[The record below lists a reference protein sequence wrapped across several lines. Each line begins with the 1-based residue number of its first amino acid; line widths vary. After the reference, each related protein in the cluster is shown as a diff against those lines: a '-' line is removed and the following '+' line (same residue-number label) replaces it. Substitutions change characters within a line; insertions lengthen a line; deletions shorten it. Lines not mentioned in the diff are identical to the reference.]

1 MQNFLLFCK
10 KKLTFSILHSYF
22 TKHSHQFIYSTHLFN
37 KIFISLTLFIYSQNP
52 LISASAWALS
62 PTDQPHQSTIL
73 TPINP
78 NRKSISHQY
87 SSTFANTAI
96 NESQWN
102 FQNPPK
108 PYSTTS
114 LPPPTKK
121 TPSPSSLS
129 LRNSNSLPIH
139 ELLLLSPSPHRKF
152 KTRLIDQLEMAE
164 ELVEPNGSRRRYKS
178 RAAQTSLPPPKN
190 PNEPNLSQTLV
201 TDEGEEKQ
209 KRSEKMIERYSV
221 CLEEREKYN

>member
-52 LISASAWALS
+52 LISAPTWALS

-73 TPINP
+73 PLINP
-78 NRKSISHQY
+78 NRKSISHHY

-96 NESQWN
+96 NESQRN

-139 ELLLLSPSPHRKF
+139 VLLLLSPSRTENPRPVSRISLKWPRSLWSLMGLVGGA
-152 KTRLIDQLEMAE
+152 KAE
-164 ELVEPNGSRRRYKS
+164 RPKPPYHHQKIQMSPSSPRPWSRMR
-178 RAAQTSLPPPKN
+178 
-190 PNEPNLSQTLV
+190 E
-201 TDEGEEKQ
+201 
-209 KRSEKMIERYSV
+209 KRSKKEQRKW
-221 CLEEREKYN
+221 